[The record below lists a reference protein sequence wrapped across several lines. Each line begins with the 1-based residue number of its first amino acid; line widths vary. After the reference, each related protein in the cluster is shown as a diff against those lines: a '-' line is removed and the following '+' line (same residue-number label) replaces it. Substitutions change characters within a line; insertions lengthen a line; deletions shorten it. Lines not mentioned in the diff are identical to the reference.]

1 MSEQRGRQALIMSLL
16 SSSDDDVEAQQD
28 GELQVLGI
36 DDARTSEVLDAIS
49 SETARAILSHV
60 YADPSTPS
68 VIAEGINE
76 SVQTVSYHLQKLHD
90 AGAIEVADTRY
101 SQKGHEM
108 NVYGPADD
116 PVVVFVGTDERR
128 TGFVT
133 LIKRFLSAIAVVI
146 ATSYTIGYV
155 VEDSLFFGIRFAV
168 SDSGGPDIPF
178 ALAFLTG
185 GLFVLFV
192 IATRT
197 AWRQYR
203 S

>member
-1 MSEQRGRQALIMSLL
+1 MREQRSRQALIMSLL
-16 SSSDDDVEAQQD
+16 PSSEDDVEARQE
-28 GELQVLGI
+28 GKLQVLGI
-36 DDARTSEVLDAIS
+36 DNEQTSEVLDAIS

-68 VIAEGINE
+68 VIAEDIDE
-76 SVQTVSYHLQKLHD
+76 SVQTVSYHLQKLQD

-101 SQKGHEM
+101 SEKGHEM

-128 TGFVT
+128 TGFIT

-155 VEDSLFFGIRFAV
+155 VEDSIFFGIRFAV
-168 SDSGGPDIPF
+168 SDGGPDIPF

-185 GLFVLFV
+185 GLFVLSV
-192 IATRT
+192 IAIWT
-197 AWRQYR
+197 AWRRYR